1 MKMNVS
7 ATGSANPNL
16 LHITPSE
23 PVQINAVPISGDT
36 ASDPSVQVVSVD
48 DKKKVEEMERITRAM
63 QGPNVSLQISVHDK
77 LNAIMIKV
85 YDKDNGNL
93 IREIPPEKTL
103 DAVAK
108 MLENAGILVDKK
120 V

>member
-1 MKMNVS
+1 MSMNIS
-7 ATGSANPNL
+7 GSNNPNL

-23 PVQINAVPISGDT
+23 PVQINATPITDT
-36 ASDPSVQVVSVD
+36 VTPSDSSSQVVSVD
-48 DKKKVEEMERITRAM
+48 DKKKVEEMQRITRAM